1 MSPTRE
7 AVAKPTPKPASRRFG
22 FLSDI
27 LSELK
32 KVTWPSRRETANL
45 TMIVVIVALAVGLFL
60 GLVDFGF
67 AQLMNWLL
75 VK

>member
-7 AVAKPTPKPASRRFG
+7 AVAKPAPKPATRRFG

-32 KVTWPSRRETANL
+32 KVTWPSRRETLNL
-45 TMIVVIVALAVGLFL
+45 TMIVVIVAVAVGLFL

-67 AQLMNWLL
+67 AQLMTWLL
-75 VK
+75 VR